1 MLNEIYA
8 FNEDDLKEND
18 IIQDDDSFIHMVVS
32 KSQENAT
39 YIRRRLELCWD
50 NFLKSKSN
58 KKTHVLTDNA
68 DINAVGNIPKV
79 VVYGI
84 IKKSSQTCCK
94 SFVLNDITTKHFNIN
109 ENKIQVYKSENW
121 RYISILVSKH

>member
-58 KKTHVLTDNA
+58 KKTHVLTDNT

-79 VVYGI
+79 VFYGI
-84 IKKSSQTCCK
+84 IENQRFSNTHHGCCGD
-94 SFVLNDITTKHFNIN
+94 VDCALGL
-109 ENKIQVYKSENW
+109 Y
-121 RYISILVSKH
+121 